1 MLPASEQRT
10 HQPSAAT
17 TPGAWRIVLT
27 AREQQVAR
35 TIMVERLAQYGY
47 ETEPDPV
54 QRSG

>member
-1 MLPASEQRT
+1 MLPASEERT
-10 HQPSAAT
+10 HQPSPAT